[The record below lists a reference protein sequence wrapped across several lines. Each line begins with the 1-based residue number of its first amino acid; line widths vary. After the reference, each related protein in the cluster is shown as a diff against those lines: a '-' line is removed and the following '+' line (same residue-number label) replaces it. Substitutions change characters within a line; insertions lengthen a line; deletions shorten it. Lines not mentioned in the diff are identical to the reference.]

1 MNVSQLIKS
10 LEKTVTKLKTL
21 DPKTNVIGFV
31 DEGGYG
37 ECSMNMDLVLNVKK
51 MRKGDESVEVVI
63 EAMFQD

>member
-10 LEKTVTKLKTL
+10 LEKTITKLKTL
-21 DPKTNVIGFV
+21 DPKTNVVGYV

-37 ECSMNMDLVLNVKK
+37 ECSMNMDLELKVSK

-63 EAMFQD
+63 DIALQD